1 MPQAEYFSEGWL
13 FVELR
18 WPSARGAVPAP
29 PMPPAGPSPVASLRL
44 LRRLTIALLR
54 LPIALLRLRHLPIAL
69 LRLRRLPVWRPGG
82 ARERGLLPLAAIHE
96 QHGDPEALAKVTS
109 IDEQFERTWPG
120 WWSRHYAQAFG

>member
-1 MPQAEYFSEGWL
+1 
-13 FVELR
+13 
-18 WPSARGAVPAP
+18 
-29 PMPPAGPSPVASLRL
+29 MPPAGPSPVASLRL

-54 LPIALLRLRHLPIAL
+54 LLRRLTIALLRRLRRLTIALLRLLRLRHLPIALLRLRHLPIAL